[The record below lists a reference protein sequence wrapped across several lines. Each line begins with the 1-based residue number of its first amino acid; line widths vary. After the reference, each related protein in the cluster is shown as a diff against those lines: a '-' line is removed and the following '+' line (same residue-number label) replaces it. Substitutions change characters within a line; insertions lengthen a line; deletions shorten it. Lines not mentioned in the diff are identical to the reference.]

1 MFPFRH
7 DFFLQTADKFQH
19 HADNRPETNHNNLP
33 CPCANQRQ
41 GSDRFPQPVYRDFG
55 CPNELQENM
64 FRQMICQLQ

>member
-7 DFFLQTADKFQH
+7 DFLLQTADKFQH
-19 HADNRPETNHNNLP
+19 HTDNLSVRNNLS

-55 CPNELQENM
+55 CSNELQENM